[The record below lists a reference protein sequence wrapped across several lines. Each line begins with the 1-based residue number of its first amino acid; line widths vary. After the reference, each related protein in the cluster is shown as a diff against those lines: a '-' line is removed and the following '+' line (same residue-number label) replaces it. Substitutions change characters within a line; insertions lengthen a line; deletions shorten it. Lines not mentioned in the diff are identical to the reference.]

1 MTLSAS
7 ETYLQSYKQHLQYQT
22 SVTAIENRPNLNN
35 HDNNTNNDI
44 SSNVLNL
51 PILYN
56 NEDDLPMIDKVKKSL
71 MQSILGAFTKE
82 GGLAELFPNDSIQMS
97 KEHYV
102 EENPYSESLTKSPFG
117 FMYESSSEYYE
128 KTTFEFNA
136 QATIKTPQG
145 EYQIEISFSYTQEFY
160 EKHETEIHYA
170 QSNFEKPFEINL
182 DEDDGSFKG
191 IDRLSLMFDILKE
204 DNEEEKNLFDEIKK
218 LLYQRHLMML
228 RPLDDEDNKPGMHL
242 ANMMN
247 KDFDNFK
254 VFEKSENQQMS
265 LIAMQKDGVGVF
277 LSNSQSSSSYVSVTA
292 GANGVSVQSGYS
304 SQQTTTVGMFTDI
317 KV

>member
-136 QATIKTPQG
+136 QATIKTP
-145 EYQIEISFSYTQEFY
+145 EISFSYTQEFY

-204 DNEEEKNLFDEIKK
+204 DNEEEKNLLKTFND
-218 LLYQRHLMML
+218 
-228 RPLDDEDNKPGMHL
+228 
-242 ANMMN
+242 A
-247 KDFDNFK
+247 
-254 VFEKSENQQMS
+254 
-265 LIAMQKDGVGVF
+265 
-277 LSNSQSSSSYVSVTA
+277 
-292 GANGVSVQSGYS
+292 
-304 SQQTTTVGMFTDI
+304 QTS
-317 KV
+317 

>member
-1 MTLSAS
+1 
-7 ETYLQSYKQHLQYQT
+7 
-22 SVTAIENRPNLNN
+22 
-35 HDNNTNNDI
+35 
-44 SSNVLNL
+44 
-51 PILYN
+51 
-56 NEDDLPMIDKVKKSL
+56 
-71 MQSILGAFTKE
+71 
-82 GGLAELFPNDSIQMS
+82 MS

-102 EENPYSESLTKSPFG
+102 EDNPYTESLTKSPFG

-136 QATIKTPQG
+136 EATIKTPQG

-182 DEDDGSFKG
+182 DEDDGRFKG
-191 IDRLSLMFDILKE
+191 LNRLSLMFDILKE
-204 DNEEEKNLFDEIKK
+204 DNEEEKNFFDEFKK
-218 LLYQRHLMML
+218 LLYQRHLMMIK
-228 RPLDDEDNKPGMHL
+228 PLDDEDKKTGMHIG
-242 ANMMN
+242 NMMN

-254 VFEKSENQQMS
+254 VFEKNENQQMS

-277 LSNSQSSSSYVSVTA
+277 LSSSQSSSSYVSVTA